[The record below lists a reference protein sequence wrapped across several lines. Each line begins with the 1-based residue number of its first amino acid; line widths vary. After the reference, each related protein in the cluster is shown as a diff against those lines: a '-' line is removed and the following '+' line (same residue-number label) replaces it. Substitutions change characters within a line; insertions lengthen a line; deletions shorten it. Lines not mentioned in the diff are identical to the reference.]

1 MGSQASELPETMTA
15 YRFKP
20 LHGEPVREVIPVP
33 SLAPDDVLVKIVA
46 AGVCHSD
53 LGVLDQRNPM
63 NKLMSTSFTLG
74 HEGAGETWLGG
85 LDARTCL
92 TEHCWN

>member
-1 MGSQASELPETMTA
+1 MSSQAAALPETMTA

-20 LHGEPVREVIPVP
+20 GSGEPVREVIPVP
-33 SLAPDDVLVKIVA
+33 SLAPDDVLVRILA

-63 NKLMSTSFTLG
+63 NKLMTTSFTLG
-74 HEGAGETWLGG
+74 HEGAGATPRLH
-85 LDARTCL
+85 RRSR
-92 TEHCWN
+92 